1 MKRFLGLLI
10 IGCLLTGVALGEK
23 TSVEAVTGG
32 GSISQAG
39 GYMLNG
45 AIAGDG
51 LPGDVAGLSQ
61 GGGFWI
67 SVGFYPVLVGQ
78 VFAENF
84 ADPAWL
90 EIGRALEPIG
100 AGFREMAG
108 LLLRLP
114 YGGTRV

>member
-10 IGCLLTGVALGEK
+10 IGCLFTGVALAE
-23 TSVEAVTGG
+23 TASVEAVTGG
-32 GSISQAG
+32 GAISQAG
-39 GYMLNG
+39 GFILSG

-61 GGGFWI
+61 GGGFWV

-90 EIGRALEPIG
+90 EMGRALEP
-100 AGFREMAG
+100 AGVGLREMAG

-114 YGGTRV
+114 SGSIRV